1 MRWFRYAVGSGDGA
15 ASESRAPHPGTWTV
29 RCRLLWMQ
37 GAWHAMIWSPS
48 PLRRYVTTLCPQ
60 VQSTLQRK
68 GLLSVLRQSDADKV

>member
-1 MRWFRYAVGSGDGA
+1 
-15 ASESRAPHPGTWTV
+15 
-29 RCRLLWMQ
+29 MQ